1 MSATDRNPSWPA
13 IVAAL
18 VLAAGLGFGLARL
31 TGGSSDTERAAPESP
46 AGTDVAA
53 PLAIPDSSLTMM
65 GIVLQSV
72 APGNLSAEIQA
83 PATVSAAPN
92 GQAIVTARATGT
104 LVRLDKRL
112 GDQVAAGETLAL
124 VESRDAAAM
133 AAERSAAESK
143 AVLAR
148 SIFKREQSLYEQKVT
163 PRQDLEMAQAEL
175 AAAEAEAAR
184 ANMAASAAGVAS
196 DGRSLALV
204 SPIAGRI
211 TFANV
216 ALGAYVEP
224 GMELFRVAD
233 PRFVAIEAAVPAADA
248 KRINVGDRA
257 GVTTA
262 AGVTLDATVVSVTP
276 TLNEQTRAATVT
288 LSLSSDQGAPTPGEF
303 VRARITVQ
311 GGDAS
316 GFVVPD
322 EAVQSLGGR
331 DAVFVREGTTF
342 RPAPVVVAARS
353 GGRASIVSGLKAGD
367 VIATKNAFL
376 LKAEAGKGAEEDE

>member
-1 MSATDRNPSWPA
+1 MSDPDRNRSWPLIA
-13 IVAAL
+13 GAL
-18 VLAAGLGFGLARL
+18 VLAAGLGFVLARL
-31 TGGSSDTERAAPESP
+31 TGGPSGTEPASPEAP
-46 AGTDVAA
+46 AGADVAA
-53 PLAIPDSSLTMM
+53 ALAIPDSSLTMM
-65 GIVLQSV
+65 GIVLETV

-104 LVRLDKRL
+104 LARLDKRL
-112 GDQVAAGETLAL
+112 GDQVAAGEILAL

-133 AAERSAAESK
+133 AADRAAAESK
-143 AVLAR
+143 AELAR
-148 SIFKREQSLYEQKVT
+148 SIFKREQTLYEQKVT
-163 PRQDLEMAQAEL
+163 PRQDLETAQAEL
-175 AAAEAEAAR
+175 SAAEAEAAR

-196 DGRSLALV
+196 DGRSLALT

-233 PRFVAIEAAVPAADA
+233 PRFVTVEAAVPAADA

-262 AGVTLDATVVSVTP
+262 AGTNLDAVVASVTP

-288 LSLSSDQGAPTPGEF
+288 LSLMSEQGAPTPGEL
-303 VRARITVQ
+303 VRARIIVQ
-311 GGDAS
+311 GAETNA
-316 GFVVPD
+316 FVVPD
-322 EAVQSLGGR
+322 EAVQNLGGR

-342 RPAPVVVAARS
+342 RTTQVVVATRS
-353 GGRASIVSGLKAGD
+353 GGRASIVSGLKSGD

-376 LKAEAGKGAEEDE
+376 LKAEVGKGAEEDE